1 MSEKKLPVWQD
12 WATFRFAVIGGLLTR
27 PPESGEL
34 KRALA
39 ALAEQS
45 YQHPAEPQKQIRLSF
60 ATIERW
66 YYQARAAADPIA
78 VLRRK
83 PRVDAGRRPSISD
96 SLRQAIK
103 TQYHEH
109 PRWSVQL
116 HYDNLSALAR
126 ERPDLTPLPS
136 YKSLLRLMRE
146 NGWRRRLEPALP
158 TLGQQIAIRRREER
172 EIRSFEASHV
182 HALWHLDFHIAK
194 IRLVDES
201 ATWLRPVALAIL
213 DDYSRLCCHLQ
224 FYLAETAECLVHGLT
239 QAFMKRGLP
248 RALLTD
254 NGGAMLAEETQN
266 GLARLGIEHKCT
278 LPYSPYQN
286 GKQEVFWG
294 QLEGRLLELL
304 RGVDNL
310 KLGFLNTAAQAW
322 VEQDYHR
329 RLHREIATTPLQR
342 MLDGHSVARAA
353 PNTEALTLAFTRK
366 IIRTPRRSDA
376 TVVVGGIRYELPPHY
391 AHLRAL
397 CLRQACWDKSR
408 LILCEPK
415 TGDPLARLLPQDK
428 AQNAS
433 AKRRRIAPP
442 ADIPARLPDEPLP
455 ALLRNW
461 MAEYAAT
468 GLPPAYLP
476 KEELE
481 HE

>member
-1 MSEKKLPVWQD
+1 MSEKKLPGWQD
-12 WATFRFAVIGGLLTR
+12 WTTFRFAVIGGLLTR

-34 KRALA
+34 QKALA

-45 YQHPAEPQKQIRLSF
+45 YQHPAEPQKQLRLSF

-66 YYQARAAADPIA
+66 YYQARAAQDPIA

-96 SLRQAIK
+96 TLRQTIK
-103 TQYHEH
+103 TQYQEH

-126 ERPDLTPLPS
+126 ERPEITPLPS
-136 YKSLLRLMRE
+136 YKTLLRLMRE

-158 TLGQQIAIRRREER
+158 TPGQKIAIRRREER

-201 ATWLRPVALAIL
+201 AKWLRPVALAIL

-224 FYLAETAECLVHGLT
+224 FYLDETAECLVHGLT

-304 RGVDNL
+304 RGVENL
-310 KLGFLNTAAQAW
+310 KLGLLNTAAQAW

-329 RLHREIATTPLQR
+329 RLHREIDTTPLQR

-415 TGDPLARLLPQDK
+415 TGDPLVRLLPQDK

-442 ADIPARLPDEPLP
+442 PDIPTRLTDEPLP

>member
-1 MSEKKLPVWQD
+1 MSEKKVLGWQD

-34 KRALA
+34 QKVLS

-45 YQHPAEPQKQIRLSF
+45 YQHPAEPQKKIRLSF

-66 YYQARAAADPIA
+66 YYQARAAPDPIA
-78 VLRRK
+78 VLGRK
-83 PRVDAGRRPSISD
+83 PRVDAGRRPSISERLLD
-96 SLRQAIK
+96 AVK

-146 NGWRRRLEPALP
+146 NGWRRRVEPALP
-158 TLGQQIAIRRREER
+158 TVGQQLAIRRREQR

-194 IRLVDES
+194 VRLLNES
-201 ATWLRPVALAIL
+201 GKWLRPVALAIL

-224 FYLAETAECLVHGLT
+224 FYLAESAECLVHGLT
-239 QAFMKRGLP
+239 QVFMKRGLP
-248 RALLTD
+248 RALWTD
-254 NGGAMLAEETQN
+254 NGAAMLAEETRN
-266 GLARLGIEHKCT
+266 GLARLAIEHKTT

-304 RGVDNL
+304 RGVENL
-310 KLGFLNTAAQAW
+310 KLAFVNTAAQAW

-342 MLDGHSVARAA
+342 MLDGHNVARAA

-366 IIRTPRRSDA
+366 IIRVPRRSDA
-376 TVVVGGIRYELPPHY
+376 TVVVEGIRYELPPHY
-391 AHLRAL
+391 GHLRAV
-397 CLRQACWDKSR
+397 CLRQASWDKSR
-408 LILCEPK
+408 MILCEPK
-415 TGDPLARLLPQDK
+415 TGALLARLLPQDK

-433 AKRRRIAPP
+433 AKRRRISAP
-442 ADIPARLPDEPLP
+442 AHIPTRLPDEPLP
-455 ALLRNW
+455 ALLRKW
-461 MAEYAAT
+461 LAEYAAT

-476 KEELE
+476 KEELN